1 MATFTIGTDIV
12 TSDSFVTVDA
22 TLDTPLPK
30 GQHTFQLVVVDD
42 DGLQSDPVTVD
53 IVVRDDRKP
62 TAVLAAP
69 VTVPFGQTF
78 RIDGSKSSDLPPGKV
93 VKFVWTMLR

>member
-1 MATFTIGTDIV
+1 MATFTIGTDV
-12 TSDSFVTVDA
+12 TTTESFVNVDA
-22 TLDTPLPK
+22 TLAAPLPK

-62 TAVLAAP
+62 TAVLVAP
-69 VTVPFGQTF
+69 ATVPFGQAF
-78 RIDGSKSSDLPPGKV
+78 RLDGSKSSDLPPGQV